1 MNSWL
6 IDIIHAIDGIANAV
20 FWFWS
25 VYYAVHMIKFR
36 TTPGLKLRY
45 RLMDALSILGVLFIP
60 SKATL
65 EILIH

>member
-1 MNSWL
+1 MKLWL
-6 IDIIHAIDGIANAV
+6 IDIIHAIDALANIV

-45 RLMDALSILGVLFIP
+45 RLMYALSILGVLFIP

>member
-20 FWFWS
+20 FGFWS

-45 RLMDALSILGVLFIP
+45 RLM
-60 SKATL
+60 
-65 EILIH
+65 

>member
-20 FWFWS
+20 FGFWS
-25 VYYAVHMIKFR
+25 VYYAMHAIKFR
-36 TTPGLKLRY
+36 AVPALKLRY
-45 RLMDALSILGVLFIP
+45 RLMYALSILCVVFIP

-65 EILIH
+65 AILIN

>member
-1 MNSWL
+1 MKLWL

-20 FWFWS
+20 FLFWS
-25 VYYAVHMIKFR
+25 VYYAVHMIKFH
-36 TTPGLKLRY
+36 TIPGLKFRY
-45 RLMDALSILGVLFIP
+45 RLMYALSILGVLFIP

>member
-6 IDIIHAIDGIANAV
+6 IDIIHAIDCIANAI
-20 FWFWS
+20 FGFWS

-45 RLMDALSILGVLFIP
+45 RLMYALSILGVLFIP